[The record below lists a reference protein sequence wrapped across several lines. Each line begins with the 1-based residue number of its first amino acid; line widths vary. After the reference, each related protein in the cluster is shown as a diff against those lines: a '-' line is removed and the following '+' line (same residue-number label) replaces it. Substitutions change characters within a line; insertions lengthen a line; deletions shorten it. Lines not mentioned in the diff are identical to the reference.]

1 MTKERAMEH
10 AKMQANWWI
19 ASATTGH
26 TLQRRI
32 FKFTKKL
39 GDVELTDQEKID
51 DAMETAQTHMRH
63 YFEIA
68 DLIQG

>member
-1 MTKERAMEH
+1 MTKEHAMEH

-26 TLQRRI
+26 TLKRRI
-32 FKFTKKL
+32 FESTKEF
-39 GDVELTDQEKID
+39 GEIELTDQGKID
-51 DAMETAQTHMRH
+51 DAMETAQTHIRR

-68 DLIQG
+68 DSIQG